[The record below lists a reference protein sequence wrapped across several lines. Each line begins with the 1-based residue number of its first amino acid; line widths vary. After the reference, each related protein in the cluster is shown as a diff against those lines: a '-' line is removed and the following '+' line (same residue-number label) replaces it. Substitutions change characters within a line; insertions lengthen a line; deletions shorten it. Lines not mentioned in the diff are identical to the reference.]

1 MRSNYDCGDISGGR
15 LSVSWVKGLILIFI
29 GIGVVC
35 YIFIIVLYVIVLK
48 SEEDIINNYG
58 YNNNYWI

>member
-1 MRSNYDCGDISGGR
+1 MRSNYDCGDVSGGR
-15 LSVSWVKGLILIFI
+15 FSVVWVKGLILIFI

-35 YIFIIVLYVIVLK
+35 YIFIIILYVIVLK

-58 YNNNYWI
+58 YNNNY